1 MARAG
6 NWLKPCSAI
15 VHGTSGKCRLRRAG
29 RGALVNG
36 RRFED
41 ARMRMSRNDLQ
52 GVIFC
57 IAFEQN
63 SLSFSRYLRKT
74 IKYAIII
81 YQ

>member
-1 MARAG
+1 
-6 NWLKPCSAI
+6 
-15 VHGTSGKCRLRRAG
+15 
-29 RGALVNG
+29 
-36 RRFED
+36 
-41 ARMRMSRNDLQ
+41 MRMSRNDLQ